1 MRTPS
6 CSHRSRMER
15 GERGKMV
22 CEVCGRKRRKG
33 ARITEAKVRNWSKK
47 RETASRRKG
56 GIGQVMGRRD
66 GRTRPPRE
74 EGKFRRT
81 AVGLSLPGGP
91 RTPPAPSEPRPMPTS
106 VSRGRLL
113 QLLSHLQT
121 PAVHLTRPSAS
132 CAGEKHALAYR
143 PAATL
148 GTGKGRAAPA
158 AEPAATSGRLLAHRS
173 PRRGGAGPGAGH
185 CGKGVDGA
193 ACENPPRAWR
203 ARPQRG
209 GEGGVGLG

>member
-1 MRTPS
+1 
-6 CSHRSRMER
+6 
-15 GERGKMV
+15 MV

-143 PAATL
+143 PATTL
-148 GTGKGRAAPA
+148 GMGKEEPHRPQNARPPPVGSRPPVSAA
-158 AEPAATSGRLLAHRS
+158 
-173 PRRGGAGPGAGH
+173 RRGGAWRGALWERRGR
-185 CGKGVDGA
+185 CGLREPAAGLAGA
-193 ACENPPRAWR
+193 AAAGWGGRCRFRLTWPSAWNPNPVPTRS
-203 ARPQRG
+203 
-209 GEGGVGLG
+209 

>member
-74 EGKFRRT
+74 EGKFRRR

-148 GTGKGRAAPA
+148 GMGKEEPHRPQNARPPPVGCSPTGLRGEAGRGLARGTVGKAWTVRPARTRRGLGGRGRSGVGRA
-158 AEPAATSGRLLAHRS
+158 
-173 PRRGGAGPGAGH
+173 
-185 CGKGVDGA
+185 V
-193 ACENPPRAWR
+193 
-203 ARPQRG
+203 
-209 GEGGVGLG
+209 